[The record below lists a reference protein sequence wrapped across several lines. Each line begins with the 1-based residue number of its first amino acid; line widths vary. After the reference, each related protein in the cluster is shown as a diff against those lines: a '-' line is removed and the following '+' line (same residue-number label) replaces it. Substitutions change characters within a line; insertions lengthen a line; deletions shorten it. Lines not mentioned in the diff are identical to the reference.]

1 VLLLVV
7 ESATDTAAVALADES
22 GALGSLVVARGR
34 RHTET
39 IAPAIEALCHRTGV
53 ALSDLDIL
61 GVDVGPGLFTGLRV
75 GVGTVKALAFA
86 LDIPVVT
93 ATSLEVLAHALA
105 GSGAL
110 EGRLLVPVVDARR
123 GEVFSASFR
132 SGPVGATAVGA
143 TAVGATAVGADP
155 ATPEALSTLE
165 VVSTPEAL
173 AEDLAGR
180 GEPLLLAGDGA
191 LRYGSLLGAVPGVTL
206 AGAAFATPPVGALAE
221 LCVARGRAGLVH
233 NGAEVMPRYLRDA
246 DARINWR
253 QRTAPRVAA
262 TGAGA

>member
-1 VLLLVV
+1 VLVLVV
-7 ESATDTAAVALADES
+7 ESATDTAAVSLADES

-53 ALSDLDIL
+53 ALSDLDLL

-105 GSGAL
+105 GSGAVD
-110 EGRLLVPVVDARR
+110 GRLLVPVVDARR
-123 GEVFSASFR
+123 GEVFWARFR
-132 SGPVGATAVGA
+132 SGPDGATA
-143 TAVGATAVGADP
+143 ADIP
-155 ATPEALSTLE
+155 TDVPTGGVPSDVPTGVHDPEAISAPE
-165 VVSTPEAL
+165 VL
-173 AEDLAGR
+173 ADVLGAA

-191 LRYGSLLGAVPGVTL
+191 LRYRSLFGAVPGVTL
-206 AGAAFATPPVGALAE
+206 AGAAFASPPVGALAE
-221 LCVARGRAGLVH
+221 LCLSRGVAGPVH
-233 NGAEVMPRYLRDA
+233 DGAEVMPRYLREA

>member
-7 ESATDTAAVALADES
+7 ESATDAAAVALADES

-105 GSGAL
+105 GSGAV

-143 TAVGATAVGADP
+143 TAIGADP

-233 NGAEVMPRYLRDA
+233 DGAEVMPRYLRDA

>member
-1 VLLLVV
+1 MLLLVV

-105 GSGAL
+105 GSGAV

-132 SGPVGATAVGA
+132 SGPVGA

-233 NGAEVMPRYLRDA
+233 DGAEVMPRYLRDA

>member
-1 VLLLVV
+1 VLVLVV

-22 GALGSLVVARGR
+22 GPLGSLVVARGR

-39 IAPAIEALCHRTGV
+39 IAPAVEALCRRTGV
-53 ALSDLDIL
+53 ALPDLDVL
-61 GVDVGPGLFTGLRV
+61 GADVGPGLFTGLRV

-105 GSGAL
+105 GSGAV

-123 GEVFSASFR
+123 GEVFSARFR
-132 SGPVGATAVGA
+132 AGPDGATAI
-143 TAVGATAVGADP
+143 GADP
-155 ATPEALSTLE
+155 TAPEAVSTPET
-165 VVSTPEAL
+165 VSTPEAL
-173 AEDLAGR
+173 ADDLAGL

-191 LRYGSLLGAVPGVTL
+191 IRYASLFGAVPGVTL
-206 AGAAFATPPVGALAE
+206 AGAAFASPPVGALAE
-221 LCVARGRAGLVH
+221 LCVTRGRAGDVH
-233 NGAEVMPRYLRDA
+233 DGAEVMPRYLREA

>member
-105 GSGAL
+105 GSGAV

-143 TAVGATAVGADP
+143 TAIGADP

-233 NGAEVMPRYLRDA
+233 DGAEVMPRYLRDA

>member
-1 VLLLVV
+1 
-7 ESATDTAAVALADES
+7 
-22 GALGSLVVARGR
+22 
-34 RHTET
+34 
-39 IAPAIEALCHRTGV
+39 
-53 ALSDLDIL
+53 
-61 GVDVGPGLFTGLRV
+61 
-75 GVGTVKALAFA
+75 VGTVKALAFA

-105 GSGAL
+105 GSGAV

-132 SGPVGATAVGA
+132 SGPVGATAVGATAVGATAVGA

-233 NGAEVMPRYLRDA
+233 DGAEVMPRYLRDA

>member
-1 VLLLVV
+1 MLVLVV
-7 ESATDTAAVALADES
+7 ETATDTAAVSLADDS

-39 IAPAIEALCHRTGV
+39 IAPAIEALCHRTGL
-53 ALSDLDIL
+53 ALSDLDVL
-61 GVDVGPGLFTGLRV
+61 GVDIGPGLFTGLRV

-105 GSGAL
+105 GSGAA

-123 GEVFSASFR
+123 GEVFWARFR
-132 SGPVGATAVGA
+132 SGPDGATAVDVPTDA
-143 TAVGATAVGADP
+143 AAA
-155 ATPEALSTLE
+155 EAISAPE
-165 VVSTPEAL
+165 VVADELGAQ
-173 AEDLAGR
+173 

-191 LRYGSLLGAVPGVTL
+191 IRYASLLSAVPGVTL
-206 AGAAFATPPVGALAE
+206 AGAAFASPPVGALAE
-221 LCVARGRAGLVH
+221 LCLTRARAGDVH
-233 NGAEVMPRYLRDA
+233 DGAEVMPRYLRGA